1 MVGPFPIPRTDD
13 DLDGIDLV
21 DLIDRL
27 PEILGQS
34 VWDAVKLLC
43 TENTG
48 PMLEKRYFNR

>member
-1 MVGPFPIPRTDD
+1 MVGPFPIPRTHD